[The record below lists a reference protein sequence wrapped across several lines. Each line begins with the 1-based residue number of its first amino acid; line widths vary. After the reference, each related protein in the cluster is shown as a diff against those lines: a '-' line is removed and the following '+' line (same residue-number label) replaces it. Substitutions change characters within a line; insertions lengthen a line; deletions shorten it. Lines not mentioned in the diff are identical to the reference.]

1 MDFYLAMFLFLPG
14 VLVFCVLGTI
24 FNYAKVKRQEMKK
37 AKMEE
42 NEEKRKEAWGNMVE
56 AIVAMIIILMIV
68 MFCVDIVASPISY
81 M

>member
-1 MDFYLAMFLFLPG
+1 MDFYLAMFLFLPA

-37 AKMEE
+37 AEKEE
-42 NEEKRKEAWGNMVE
+42 NEEKRKEAWGKMAYAIAAMV
-56 AIVAMIIILMIV
+56 VILIIV
-68 MFCVDIVASPISY
+68 MFCIDIVASPISY